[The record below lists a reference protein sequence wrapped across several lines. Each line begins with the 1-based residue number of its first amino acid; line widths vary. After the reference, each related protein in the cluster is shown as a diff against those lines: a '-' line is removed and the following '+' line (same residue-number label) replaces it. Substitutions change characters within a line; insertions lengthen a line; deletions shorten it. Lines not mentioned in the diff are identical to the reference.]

1 MTKKNKT
8 MDILAIIGFVTGG
21 TLLGY
26 KLGKRSKEKN
36 NKEANNTQRDTQ
48 TETDSTRTCELPEIA
63 FLREKDRL
71 FPLLRGVS
79 SSNITNKDEW
89 KKIIEEINNEDL
101 TAMWNNGSKNPNLWV
116 IYLQSFGIQ
125 QDFLTEFVG
134 IVEYNE
140 RYNVSNATQIEV
152 GKTYQV
158 LFPCWIYTDRN
169 NIKQVALKGVVE
181 IKK

>member
-1 MTKKNKT
+1 
-8 MDILAIIGFVTGG
+8 
-21 TLLGY
+21 
-26 KLGKRSKEKN
+26 
-36 NKEANNTQRDTQ
+36 
-48 TETDSTRTCELPEIA
+48 LPEIA

-89 KKIIEEINNEDL
+89 KKIIDEINNEDL